1 MIVNSS
7 SSIVSISRYLHQLL
21 LPFYLHA
28 ARASTVNHGFD
39 AVQAVEIF
47 NRKGLFKATSQFFV
61 YEIKDFDITFD
72 HEEMLIGLEYFLFQY
87 LSDPTAAATA
97 TSTTKEKL
105 SHETI
110 VKLVKLVLQ
119 TQFFVY
125 DNKLYQQ
132 TKGGDPNSSLIKL
145 LVDIYLF
152 CWQQK
157 LMEFLRR
164 TKQFFCR

>member
-1 MIVNSS
+1 MMNSS
-7 SSIVSISRYLHQLL
+7 SPLVSISRYLYQVL
-21 LPFYLHA
+21 LPFYLYA
-28 ARASTVNHGFD
+28 ARTSTMNHGFD
-39 AVQAVEIF
+39 AVQALEKF
-47 NRKGLFKATSQFFV
+47 TRKGLLKATSQFFV

-72 HEEMLIGLEYFLFQY
+72 HEEMLIGLEYFLSQY
-87 LSDPTAAATA
+87 FSDPTTAAAT
-97 TSTTKEKL
+97 TTTKVNL
-105 SHETI
+105 SHATI
-110 VKLVKLVLQ
+110 VKLVKLVLR

-132 TKGGDPNSSLIKL
+132 TKGGDPDSSFIKL

-164 TKQFFCR
+164 TKQFFRR